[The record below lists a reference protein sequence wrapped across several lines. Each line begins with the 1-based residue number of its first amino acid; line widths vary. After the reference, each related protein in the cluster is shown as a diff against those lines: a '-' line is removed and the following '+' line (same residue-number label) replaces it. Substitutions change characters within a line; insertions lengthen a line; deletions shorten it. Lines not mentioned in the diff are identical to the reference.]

1 VNAVRARMA
10 VLTAVVLGM
19 AAGLSAGSG
28 EDYGPAAQRIM
39 AAERA
44 QGRAFALLQHLTDHI
59 GPRLSGS
66 AGAAAAVQWSQH
78 ELSALGLK
86 AWTEPVRVPHWVR
99 GEETGE
105 ILAPVAQRLALTA
118 LGGSAPTPAGGVSAE
133 VVEVG
138 SLDALKALPDA
149 AVKDRIVFFNHSMAV
164 ATEYGTLSAL
174 RTRGPAAAAKR
185 GAAAVLVRSLSTLS
199 ARLPHTGSTQ
209 FEEGQAPLP
218 AAALSAEDA
227 ELLHRLLAEGQPVR
241 VRVRLA
247 CQDLGLTDSANV
259 VADLVGRERPEEVV
273 LIGAHLDSWDLGT
286 GAIDDGA
293 GVVMVMESLRLLKS
307 LGLTPRRT
315 IRGVLFMNEEHGLHG
330 ARAYALAHAAELAQH
345 VVAMESDSGA
355 GTPDGVSARLG
366 SGGRPRLDQVL
377 ALVAALGGTGVTDG
391 GGGADLIPMQG
402 AGVPELGLRH
412 DSSAYFHWHHSAA
425 DTLDKVDP
433 AALAA
438 GVARMAVL
446 AYVLAEQ
453 PDALPRPLPPAP
465 PTD

>member
-1 VNAVRARMA
+1 MNAVRARMA

-39 AAERA
+39 AAEHA

>member
-1 VNAVRARMA
+1 MNAVRARMA

-78 ELSALGLK
+78 ELSGLGLK

>member
-39 AAERA
+39 AAEHA